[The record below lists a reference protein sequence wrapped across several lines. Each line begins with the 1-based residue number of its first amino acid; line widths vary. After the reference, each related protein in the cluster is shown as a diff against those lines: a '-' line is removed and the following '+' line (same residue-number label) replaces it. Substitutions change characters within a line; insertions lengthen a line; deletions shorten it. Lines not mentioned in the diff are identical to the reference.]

1 MSYISL
7 RFQIMPF
14 HKFFKTLF
22 LLTFLFL
29 TACQGFQFDPWP
41 ETQYG
46 IHHTV
51 QKGQTLYRIAQAY
64 KIDMEVLR
72 RANHIR
78 DASKIKV
85 GTQLWIP
92 GARRV
97 LSIPTTSTPSGYS
110 RSKSVN
116 KKNIPTV
123 KPRKGI
129 LIWPTKGTL
138 TSGFGNRNGR
148 RHEGIDIA
156 APKGT
161 PIKAAAAGKVV
172 FSGWGPTGYGKM
184 VILEHKNNLT
194 TVYAHNSK
202 ILVKKGARVKQGQRI
217 SLMGST
223 GRSTGPHLHFEVRN
237 DTEPKNPIKYLPVKR

>member
-7 RFQIMPF
+7 RFQIMSF

-51 QKGQTLYRIAQAY
+51 QKGQTLSRIAQAY

-78 DASKIKV
+78 DVSKIIV

-97 LSIPTTSTPSGYS
+97 LSIPPTSTSSGYS
-110 RSKSVN
+110 RFKSVN
-116 KKNIPTV
+116 KKIYLLSNPA
-123 KPRKGI
+123 KEFLYG
-129 LIWPTKGTL
+129 LQ
-138 TSGFGNRNGR
+138 
-148 RHEGIDIA
+148 
-156 APKGT
+156 
-161 PIKAAAAGKVV
+161 KVLLLL
-172 FSGWGPTGYGKM
+172 G
-184 VILEHKNNLT
+184 
-194 TVYAHNSK
+194 
-202 ILVKKGARVKQGQRI
+202 LVRETDVGMKVSI
-217 SLMGST
+217 
-223 GRSTGPHLHFEVRN
+223 
-237 DTEPKNPIKYLPVKR
+237 

>member
-1 MSYISL
+1 M
-7 RFQIMPF
+7 
-14 HKFFKTLF
+14 
-22 LLTFLFL
+22 
-29 TACQGFQFDPWP
+29 
-41 ETQYG
+41 
-46 IHHTV
+46 
-51 QKGQTLYRIAQAY
+51 
-64 KIDMEVLR
+64 
-72 RANHIR
+72 
-78 DASKIKV
+78 

-97 LSIPTTSTPSGYS
+97 LSIPTTSTSSGYS
-110 RSKSVN
+110 RFKSVN
-116 KKNIPTV
+116 KKNIPIV

>member
-1 MSYISL
+1 
-7 RFQIMPF
+7 MPF
-14 HKFFKTLF
+14 HQFFKILF
-22 LLTFLFL
+22 LLTYLFL

-46 IHHTV
+46 IYHTV
-51 QKGQTLYRIAQAY
+51 QKGQTLYRIAQVY
-64 KIDMEVLR
+64 EIDMEVLS

-78 DASKIKV
+78 DTSKIKV

-97 LSIPTTSTPSGYS
+97 LSIPTTSTPSDSS
-110 RSKSVN
+110 RFRSAS

-123 KPRKGI
+123 RPRKGI

-161 PIKAAAAGKVV
+161 PINAAAAGEVV

-184 VILEHKNNLT
+184 VILEHKNHLT

-237 DTEPKNPIKYLPVKR
+237 DTEPKNPVKYLPVKR

>member
-1 MSYISL
+1 
-7 RFQIMPF
+7 MPF
-14 HKFFKTLF
+14 HQFFKILF
-22 LLTFLFL
+22 LLTYLFL

-46 IHHTV
+46 IYHTV
-51 QKGQTLYRIAQAY
+51 QKGQTLYRIAQVY
-64 KIDMEVLR
+64 EIDMEVLS

-78 DASKIKV
+78 DTSKIKV

-97 LSIPTTSTPSGYS
+97 LSIPTTSTPSDSS
-110 RSKSVN
+110 RFRSAS

-123 KPRKGI
+123 RPRKGI

-161 PIKAAAAGKVV
+161 PINAAAAGEVV

-184 VILEHKNNLT
+184 VILEHKNHLT

-237 DTEPKNPIKYLPVKR
+237 DTEPQNPVKYLPVKR

>member
-1 MSYISL
+1 
-7 RFQIMPF
+7 
-14 HKFFKTLF
+14 
-22 LLTFLFL
+22 
-29 TACQGFQFDPWP
+29 
-41 ETQYG
+41 
-46 IHHTV
+46 
-51 QKGQTLYRIAQAY
+51 
-64 KIDMEVLR
+64 MEVIR

-97 LSIPTTSTPSGYS
+97 LSILTNSTPSGYS

-116 KKNIPTV
+116 KKNKPTV

-237 DTEPKNPIKYLPVKR
+237 NTEPKNPIKYLPVKR

>member
-22 LLTFLFL
+22 LLTFLIL
-29 TACQGFQFDPWP
+29 RACQGFQFDPWP

-51 QKGQTLYRIAQAY
+51 QKGQTLSRIAQAY

-78 DASKIKV
+78 DASKIIV

-97 LSIPTTSTPSGYS
+97 LSIPTTSTSSGYS
-110 RSKSVN
+110 RFKSVN
-116 KKNIPTV
+116 KKNIPSV

-138 TSGFGNRNGR
+138 TSGFGKRNGR
-148 RHEGIDIA
+148 KHEGIDIA

-161 PIKAAAAGKVV
+161 PIYAAAAGKVV

-184 VILEHKNNLT
+184 VIIKHRNHLS
-194 TVYAHNSK
+194 TVYAHNSRL
-202 ILVKKGARVKQGQRI
+202 LVKKEKQVKQGEKI
-217 SLMGST
+217 ALMGST

-237 DTEPKNPIKYLPVKR
+237 NTKPKNPIKYLPVRR

>member
-7 RFQIMPF
+7 RFEIMPF
-14 HKFFKTLF
+14 HQFFKILF
-22 LLTFLFL
+22 LLTYLFL

-46 IHHTV
+46 IYHTV
-51 QKGQTLYRIAQAY
+51 QKGQTLYRIAQVY
-64 KIDMEVLR
+64 EIDMEVLS
-72 RANHIR
+72 RANYIR
-78 DASKIKV
+78 DVSKIKV
-85 GTQLWIP
+85 GTQLWVP

-97 LSIPTTSTPSGYS
+97 LSIPTTSTPSDSS
-110 RSKSVN
+110 RFRSTN

-123 KPRKGI
+123 RPRKGI

-138 TSGFGNRNGR
+138 TSGFGNRDGR

-161 PIKAAAAGKVV
+161 PINAAAAGEVV

-184 VILEHKNNLT
+184 VILEHKNHLT

-237 DTEPKNPIKYLPVKR
+237 DTEPKNPVKYLPVKR

>member
-7 RFQIMPF
+7 RFQIMSF
-14 HKFFKTLF
+14 HKYFKTLF

-51 QKGQTLYRIAQAY
+51 QKGQTLSRIAQAY

-78 DASKIKV
+78 DASKIIV

-97 LSIPTTSTPSGYS
+97 LSIPTTSTPSGFFKLQICQQKKYTHCQTPQRNSYMAYKRYS
-110 RSKSVN
+110 
-116 KKNIPTV
+116 
-123 KPRKGI
+123 
-129 LIWPTKGTL
+129 
-138 TSGFGNRNGR
+138 
-148 RHEGIDIA
+148 
-156 APKGT
+156 
-161 PIKAAAAGKVV
+161 
-172 FSGWGPTGYGKM
+172 
-184 VILEHKNNLT
+184 
-194 TVYAHNSK
+194 
-202 ILVKKGARVKQGQRI
+202 
-217 SLMGST
+217 
-223 GRSTGPHLHFEVRN
+223 
-237 DTEPKNPIKYLPVKR
+237 YLWVW

>member
-1 MSYISL
+1 
-7 RFQIMPF
+7 MPF
-14 HKFFKTLF
+14 HNYSKILF
-22 LLTFLFL
+22 LIAFLFL
-29 TACQGFQFDPWP
+29 SACQGFKFDPWP
-41 ETQYG
+41 ETPYG

-51 QKGQTLYRIAQAY
+51 QKGQTLYRIAEVY
-64 KIDMEVLR
+64 EIDMEVLR

-92 GARRV
+92 GASRV
-97 LSIPTTSTPSGYS
+97 LSVPTTSGSSTSS
-110 RSKSVN
+110 RSRSAR
-116 KKNIPTV
+116 KKNAPTV
-123 KPRKGI
+123 KPRKGF

-138 TSGFGNRNGR
+138 TSGFGRRNGR
-148 RHEGIDIA
+148 KHEGIDIA

-161 PIKAAAAGKVV
+161 PIHSAAAGEVV

-184 VILEHKNNLT
+184 VIVKHKNHLT

-202 ILVKKGARVKQGQRI
+202 IIVKKGARVKQGQKI

-237 DTEPKNPIKYLPVKR
+237 DTEPKNPIKYLPMRR

>member
-1 MSYISL
+1 
-7 RFQIMPF
+7 MPF
-14 HKFFKTLF
+14 HNNFKLLF
-22 LLTFLFL
+22 YIVFLFL

-41 ETQYG
+41 DRQYG

-64 KIDMEVLR
+64 EIDLEVLR
-72 RANHIR
+72 RVNHIR
-78 DASKIKV
+78 NPSKIKEGV
-85 GTQLWIP
+85 QLWIP
-92 GARRV
+92 GVGRV
-97 LSIPTTSTPSGYS
+97 RTIPKASSPS
-110 RSKSVN
+110 RSS
-116 KKNIPTV
+116 KKKKTPTV
-123 KPRKGI
+123 KPRRGI

-138 TSGFGNRNGR
+138 TSSFGKRNGR
-148 RHEGIDIA
+148 KHEGIDIA

-161 PIKAAAAGKVV
+161 PICSAADGEVV

-184 VILEHKNNLT
+184 VIIQHKHHLT

-202 ILVKKGARVKQGQRI
+202 ILVKKGARVKQGQKI

-237 DTEPKNPIKYLPVKR
+237 NTEPKNPIKYLPTKR